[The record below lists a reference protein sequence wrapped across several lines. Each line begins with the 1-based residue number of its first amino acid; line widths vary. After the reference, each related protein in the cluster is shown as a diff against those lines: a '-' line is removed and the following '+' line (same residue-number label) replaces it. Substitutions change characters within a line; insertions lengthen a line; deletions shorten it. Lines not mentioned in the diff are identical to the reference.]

1 MNDANAAIYQAGSDF
16 HISNG
21 TFDNIQ
27 DKLENLG
34 IVPDDIVFYINSEID
49 TAIAPHHHRKGSNE
63 SLATRARNA
72 AYNSALQYSVL
83 VVDEILSVSLF
94 FLAFGHIE
102 YLTL

>member
-34 IVPDDIVFYINSEID
+34 IVPDDIVFYINAEID
-49 TAIAPHHHRKGSNE
+49 TAIAPHHHRKETNE

-83 VVDEILSVSLF
+83 VVDEILSVSVF
-94 FLAFGHIE
+94 FLTFGHTE
-102 YLTL
+102 SLTL